1 MKIVNNTNTKF
12 TIISISLQVSVFIMF
27 NHSFLLSLLLFSLA
41 LCPST
46 TSIATGRSDELLT
59 ATTHELEDVRNLIL
73 SLLSTSSPASASLP
87 HPKVNPAHVTYTP
100 TPEPDTP
107 EFFLDPTTYE
117 PTSEPTSEPATTSAE
132 VIATH
137 SYTSGHIFG
146 IHSAEDAG
154 LLALIVITIVL
165 FLCLM
170 GVLWHYYYFFYKKL
184 KTEEEKELM
193 YKYSATRG
201 DVEAPQRV

>member
-1 MKIVNNTNTKF
+1 MF
-12 TIISISLQVSVFIMF
+12 TLSILLALL
-27 NHSFLLSLLLFSLA
+27 FLLV
-41 LCPST
+41 LCSST
-46 TSIATGRSDELLT
+46 TTIATGRSDELLT
-59 ATTHELEDVRNLIL
+59 ATTHELEDVRSLIL
-73 SLLSTSSPASASLP
+73 SLLSTSSPVSASLP
-87 HPKVNPAHVTYTP
+87 HPKVNPVHVTYTP

-107 EFFLDPTTYE
+107 IGFFDPTTYE
-117 PTSEPTSEPATTSAE
+117 PTAEPATPSAE
-132 VIATH
+132 VVASH
-137 SYTSGHIFG
+137 SYTSGHTFG

-154 LLALIVITIVL
+154 LLALIVITIIL

-193 YKYSATRG
+193 YKYNATKG